1 MNTLDQVLET
11 ALQLSYEQ
19 QEMLIK
25 ILQNRRHE
33 SRRTEIATDS
43 KKTLADFHAGKF
55 EHQSAEDI
63 ILTLR
68 QSFQEEEV

>member
-1 MNTLDQVLET
+1 MSNLDQVLQD

-33 SRRTEIATDS
+33 NRRTEIATDAQQ
-43 KKTLADFHAGKF
+43 TLADFHIGKF
-55 EHQSAEDI
+55 RHQSAQDVI
-63 ILTLR
+63 AALR
-68 QSFQEEEV
+68 QSLNEPEK